1 MGQYIVRLDNKTAGS
16 ILKHLSL
23 FLEKTTNAPMKT
35 PFADMNLVRLSAQ
48 QGALNLDN
56 EFILIDN
63 FNTVSQPDNASDL
76 FVNHPVKLACHVVTF
91 CLSGTI
97 RFRINLQYFEVKT
110 NDVLICQEGI
120 IGEFLGMDPGT
131 RIAVIATSKEFYTT
145 PRNFETAISL
155 HHQLH
160 VYPLCHMNPEVIN
173 ECMTIYQLMRNK
185 IAETKNRFRKVSLLG
200 YVQVM
205 TYTIFNYCLDAD
217 NAMDAPKETAN
228 RQYELYARFFREVQK
243 HYTQE
248 RSIAY
253 YANLLCVTPKY
264 LSQVVRRVSG
274 RLAGEWISDYV
285 ILEAKA
291 LLKSREYTIQQ
302 ISNMLNFANQ
312 SFFGKYFKDK
322 VGCSPSAY
330 QNAE

>member
-1 MGQYIVRLDNKTAGS
+1 MN
-16 ILKHLSL
+16 
-23 FLEKTTNAPMKT
+23 T
-35 PFADMNLVRLSAQ
+35 PFLDMNLVRLSAQ

-63 FNTVSQPDNASDL
+63 FDSSTHQNDASNL

-91 CLSGTI
+91 CLSGTL
-97 RFRINLQYFEVKT
+97 RFRINLQYFELKA
-110 NDVLICQEGI
+110 NDILICQEGI

-131 RIAVIATSKEFYTT
+131 KLAVIASSNEFYTI
-145 PRNFETAISL
+145 PGNFETAISL
-155 HHQLH
+155 QRQLH
-160 VYPLCHMNPEVIN
+160 VHPLCHMTAAVIE
-173 ECMTIYQLMRNK
+173 ECMTIYHLMKNK
-185 IAETKNRFRKVSLLG
+185 ITEKDNIFRKGSLIG
-200 YVQVM
+200 YTQVLA
-205 TYTIFNYCLDAD
+205 YTIFNHCLLDD
-217 NAMDAPKETAN
+217 NAIDKPKEAAN
-228 RQYELYARFFREVQK
+228 RQYELYSRFFQEVQK

-248 RSIAY
+248 RSIAF

-264 LSQVVRRVSG
+264 LSQVVRKVSG
-274 RLAGEWISDYV
+274 RLAGEWITDYV

-291 LLKSREYTIQQ
+291 LLKSRKYTIQQ